1 VYRAGPH
8 PITDQPGGSAL
19 TTAARAVVVSSD
31 ARARVVAVAVR
42 PGVRVRSLQPLL
54 VLDPSPFQK
63 HGAETGPAPLL
74 SPIDGVIATVGTAP
88 GEVATPG
95 APPLT
100 VEDDSHL
107 HVAAM
112 LPVADRPLVVPGALA
127 TVSVPTLPGV
137 VLQGRVIEWLPTP
150 ARRTGAPSSPPS
162 TS

>member
-19 TTAARAVVVSSD
+19 TAAARAVVVSSD

-95 APPLT
+95 APLLT
-100 VEDDSHL
+100 VEDD
-107 HVAAM
+107 
-112 LPVADRPLVVPGALA
+112 VVTGQ
-127 TVSVPTLPGV
+127 V
-137 VLQGRVIEWLPTP
+137 
-150 ARRTGAPSSPPS
+150 ARRTHVEIGASDAGYVEVLRGLALGALCVLPGQRGVEDGAPVRI
-162 TS
+162 TATEG